1 MGRLEDDDAT
11 PDAREQVRQG
21 LRSQLRERGADQGVV
36 DRLMADR
43 QADLDLEGT
52 GWRPPAQS

>member
-1 MGRLEDDDAT
+1 
-11 PDAREQVRQG
+11 
-21 LRSQLRERGADQGVV
+21 VV